1 MIFLVG
7 NQVQGPKE
15 TRMLQPF
22 TRYLLKEVGTPAASQ
37 NIGLQLA
44 NRQWGLKK
52 ETSELL
58 LLLLVIQDNYDWE
71 DSGSRQVWS
80 RKSNEFQNWL
90 LIDTDFW
97 LSLWDA
103 QRKIGGH
110 NQICTYSAICRAA
123 ISTLL
128 FRLLF
133 WESTVSAL

>member
-58 LLLLVIQDNYDWE
+58 LLLLVIQDMTGKIWE
-71 DSGSRQVWS
+71 TGKFGHEKAMNSR
-80 RKSNEFQNWL
+80 
-90 LIDTDFW
+90 
-97 LSLWDA
+97 
-103 QRKIGGH
+103 IG
-110 NQICTYSAICRAA
+110 C
-123 ISTLL
+123 
-128 FRLLF
+128 
-133 WESTVSAL
+133 